1 MAAPLHFPWKMW
13 KITWKQHSG
22 KASLR
27 VIIKTPGA
35 FPKGDTS
42 DLILCSKSD
51 SSLVN
56 QSSFDL

>member
-13 KITWKQHSG
+13 KITWKQHLG
-22 KASLR
+22 KSSLR
-27 VIIKTPGA
+27 VIKTPGA
-35 FPKGDTS
+35 FSKGDTS

-56 QSSFDL
+56 QSSFNL